1 MILERHLNQLQL
13 ALTAASDDLL
23 VAAQWGQRLAQ
34 VLPGGARLL
43 ITGNGGSAAQA
54 QHLSAELVGRYVN
67 ERHPV
72 SVIALPSETS
82 SMTAIA
88 NDYGVEQVYAR
99 QVRAHGRPG
108 DVCLLLSTSGRSP
121 NVIAA
126 AEAARARGL
135 RTWAMTGP
143 PPNPLL
149 EKVDDAITVQAAQT
163 GTIHEV
169 HLVALHV
176 LCEEFDAALL
186 ASKRLA
192 EASH

>member
-1 MILERHLNQLQL
+1 MILERHLNQLQH
-13 ALTAASDDLL
+13 ALEAASDDLL
-23 VAAQWGQRLAQ
+23 VAAQWGRRLAQ

-43 ITGNGGSAAQA
+43 VTGNGGSAAQA

-72 SVIALPSETS
+72 SVIALPAEPS

-108 DVCLLLSTSGRSP
+108 DVCLILSTAGRSP

-126 AEAARARGL
+126 AEAA
-135 RTWAMTGP
+135 
-143 PPNPLL
+143 
-149 EKVDDAITVQAAQT
+149 QT
-163 GTIHEV
+163 GTIHGV

-186 ASKRLA
+186 SPQRVS